1 MPAPSPPPRGA
12 PRIVLHLALALS
24 LGLAGCGQPPA
35 TERFPFTPA
44 SRDTVLEHVPATAT
58 DAKARERAA
67 LRRALASRADQLDLA
82 LRLARLDIE
91 EGRASGDPRYLG
103 RAQAALAPWWDVA
116 TPPAGVRLLRATIL
130 QGRHEFPAALVE
142 LEALVREAPEDP
154 QAWLTRAVV
163 LGVRGEHSEALS
175 SCAALAPLAGPV
187 AGAVCQA
194 QVKSLAGRSREA
206 YALLSAALAR
216 GAHGVGEQAWALS
229 TLAEAAARAGDTER
243 ATKLYARVLAM
254 DPADAYTRAAYADLL
269 LDLGRPSDVI
279 ALTKDHGQDDN
290 QLLRRVLAEVALG
303 TPEAP
308 ALTAELASRH
318 AASHLRGDALHAR
331 EEARFALHIEKDA
344 AKALKLAQAN
354 WEVQHEPWDARILL
368 EAALAHHSPDAA
380 LPVLK
385 FLEASGADDPG
396 PLALAERV
404 RKATP

>member
-1 MPAPSPPPRGA
+1 MHALPFPSLR
-12 PRIVLHLALALS
+12 RLALGFTLTVAPL
-24 LGLAGCGQPPA
+24 LAGCGQSPA
-35 TERFPFTPA
+35 AERVPFTPA
-44 SRDTVLEHVPATAT
+44 TDSAVLEHVPATAT

-67 LRRALASRADQLDLA
+67 LRRALAARADQLDLA

-103 RAQAALAPWWDVA
+103 RAQAALEPWWSA
-116 TPPAGVRLLRATIL
+116 EQPPPGVRLLRATIL
-130 QGRHEFPAALVE
+130 QGRHEFPAALAD
-142 LEALVREAPEDP
+142 LDALVRETPDDA

-163 LGVRGEHSEALS
+163 LGVRGEHAEAQR
-175 SCAALAPLAGPV
+175 SCAVLAPLAGAV

-194 QVKSLAGRSREA
+194 QVMSLAGRSRDA
-206 YALLSAALAR
+206 YARLSAALAR
-216 GAHGVGEQAWALS
+216 GTHGADEQAWALS

-243 ATKLYARVLAM
+243 ATKLFARVLAM
-254 DPADAYTRAAYADLL
+254 DPSDAYTRAAYADLL

-308 ALTAELASRH
+308 ALAAELASRH
-318 AASHLRGDALHAR
+318 AASHLRGDSLHAR
-331 EEARFALHIEKDA
+331 EEARFALHVEKDA
-344 AKALKLAQAN
+344 AKALTLARAN

-368 EAALAHHSPDAA
+368 EAALAHGTPADAA
-380 LPVLK
+380 PVLR
-385 FLEASGADDPG
+385 FLEASGADDPA

-404 RKATP
+404 RKALP